1 MALQS
6 CEFRVN
12 NPIWIALA
20 LVMSERQQQQQ
31 QQQQQALVQW
41 EVQEVMLVPLV
52 LQLLQLLQHRVQT
65 EYDVEMPAEV

>member
-1 MALQS
+1 MVLQS

-31 QQQQQALVQW
+31 QQQRQQALIQW
-41 EVQEVMLVPLV
+41 EVQEEMLVPLV
-52 LQLLQLLQHRVQT
+52 LQLLQHCVQM

>member
-52 LQLLQLLQHRVQT
+52 LQLLQHRVQT